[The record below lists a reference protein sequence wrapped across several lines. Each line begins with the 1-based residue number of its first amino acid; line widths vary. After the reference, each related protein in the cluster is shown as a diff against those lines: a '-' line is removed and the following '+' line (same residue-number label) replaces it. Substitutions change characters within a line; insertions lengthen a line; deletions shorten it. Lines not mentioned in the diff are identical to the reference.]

1 MGHTQFTPNSIPRN
15 IINMKFL
22 IGFTLLA
29 VAVAVPIELTPE
41 VAQAT
46 KEHLAAHAA
55 ASAGEHAAL
64 APVQG
69 PAFYLADDVAVAAA
83 KPYVKDTD
91 EVAAAKPYVKD
102 TDEVA
107 AAKVEFKKYF
117 DAAAAGKPLTPVTL
131 PVVAPVA
138 PAVVPVAPQV
148 VATYNLP
155 ATLYSGYQPLHYS
168 YPYAAYPYY
177 AGFHGLPVLSA
188 PVVAAPAA
196 QEDAVVAEE

>member
-1 MGHTQFTPNSIPRN
+1 MGHGEFTPNSIPRN

-29 VAVAVPIELTPE
+29 VATAVPIELAPE

-91 EVAAAKPYVKD
+91 EVAAAK
-102 TDEVA
+102 
-107 AAKVEFKKYF
+107 VEFKKF
-117 DAAAAGKPLTPVTL
+117 FAAAAAGTPLTPVTL

-138 PAVVPVAPQV
+138 PAVAPVAPKV

-155 ATLYSGYQPLHYS
+155 ATYYSGYQPLHYS

>member
-1 MGHTQFTPNSIPRN
+1 MGHGEFTPNSIPRN

-29 VAVAVPIELTPE
+29 VATAVPIELTPE

-46 KEHLAAHAA
+46 KEHLAAHVA

-69 PAFYLADDVAVAAA
+69 PAFYIADDVAVAAA
-83 KPYVKDTD
+83 KPYLPDD
-91 EVAAAKPYVKD
+91 PAVAAAKPYVKD

-131 PVVAPVA
+131 PVVTPVA
-138 PAVVPVAPQV
+138 PAVAPVAPQV

-155 ATLYSGYQPLHYS
+155 TIYYSGYQPFHYS

-177 AGFHGLPVLSA
+177 TGFHGLPVLSA
-188 PVVAAPAA
+188 PVV
-196 QEDAVVAEE
+196 